1 MADRKTGGC
10 ECGAVRFASD
20 GPWRDV
26 VFCHCE
32 QCRRTSGHYW
42 AATAVPREALEIT
55 ADNGLVWRQSSELA
69 RRGFC
74 SKCGS
79 SLFYERDGAPH
90 TSIGAGTLD
99 APTSLSALRHIWVD
113 SRADYYELDDD
124 LPKEPRQ

>member
-1 MADRKTGGC
+1 MSDRKTGGC
-10 ECGAVRFASD
+10 ECGAVRYASD

-42 AATAVPREALEIT
+42 AATAVPRGALEIT
-55 ADNGLVWRQSSELA
+55 RDDGLVWRQSSDIA

-74 SKCGS
+74 AKCGS

-99 APTSLSALRHIWVD
+99 QPSGLVAARHIWTD
-113 SRADYYELDDD
+113 SMADYHTVADK
-124 LPKEPRQ
+124 LPRVPRQ